1 MEESK
6 RDELNEGSKN
16 NSNKAIT
23 ITMRLHFSLNIT
35 NKSTFICL
43 TLFLNITG
51 QRALPGLRSSLRL
64 EGESMR
70 RRASAAS
77 KVLSEQWILVPW
89 TEAST
94 EIYTIIVN
102 KQSLGKCNFTGYAK
116 FSPLDM
122 TAPHFTLN

>member
-1 MEESK
+1 M
-6 RDELNEGSKN
+6 
-16 NSNKAIT
+16 SNFVFKYYRSA
-23 ITMRLHFSLNIT
+23 
-35 NKSTFICL
+35 CV
-43 TLFLNITG
+43 
-51 QRALPGLRSSLRL
+51 PGLRSSLRL

-102 KQSLGKCNFTGYAK
+102 KQSLGKCNFTGYAR
-116 FSPLDM
+116 FSPFGHDSTSLY
-122 TAPHFTLN
+122 FK